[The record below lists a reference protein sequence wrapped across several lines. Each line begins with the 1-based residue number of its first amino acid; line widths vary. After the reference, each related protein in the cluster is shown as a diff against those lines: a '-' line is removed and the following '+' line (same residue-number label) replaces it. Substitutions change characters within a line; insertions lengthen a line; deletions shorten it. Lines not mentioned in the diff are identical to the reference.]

1 MTTNHKSTLLRRTI
15 WISSLV
21 LGTLL
26 IAVGGYLGY
35 LYSKAD
41 SAIERIAAPADA
53 MQVKEHSHEV
63 VANDKTIRPFLM
75 LLAGIDNREGSGGT
89 LNTDVLMFI
98 SYNPETRSAS
108 MMSLPRD
115 LLMKPKDLPNRKA
128 NYYYA
133 YYAIKDKDTAIANTK
148 RFFSNMLGLPID
160 YMALVNFDALR
171 QIVDTVGGLEIDVD
185 MNMKYV
191 DTADG
196 THIDLKKGLQKLDGQ
211 KTLDF
216 VRYRKSNRGTQESS
230 DFARG
235 ERQQQVIKQLTDKLS
250 AFQGMAQWGK
260 VLDIIGD
267 NVKTDMPANELK
279 QWLFNFPTYYP
290 KTIRSLHVEADW
302 KSPYVYA
309 KQEDMKQALAELRAE
324 AGRTEA
330 SSIRLGDVM
339 GLMKD

>member
-1 MTTNHKSTLLRRTI
+1 MIRNHKSTLLRRTI
-15 WISSLV
+15 WISALV

-26 IAVGGYLGY
+26 LVTAGYLGH
-35 LYSKAD
+35 LYYKAD
-41 SAIERIAAPADA
+41 SAIERMAAPSDA
-53 MQVKEHSHEV
+53 MQEKDDQSHELV
-63 VANDKTIRPFLM
+63 TNEKAIRPFLM

-128 NYYYA
+128 NFYYA
-133 YYAIKDKDTAIANTK
+133 YYAIKDKDAAIANTK
-148 RFFSNMLGLPID
+148 RFYRDMLGLPID

-185 MNMKYV
+185 MDMKYV

-216 VRYRKSNRGTQESS
+216 VRYRKSNRGSQESS

-290 KTIRSLHVEADW
+290 KMIRSLHVEADW

-309 KQEDMKQALAELRAE
+309 KEEDMRQALADLRAE
-324 AGRTEA
+324 VGDKED
-330 SSIRLGDVM
+330 SPIRLGDVM
-339 GLMKD
+339 GLMK